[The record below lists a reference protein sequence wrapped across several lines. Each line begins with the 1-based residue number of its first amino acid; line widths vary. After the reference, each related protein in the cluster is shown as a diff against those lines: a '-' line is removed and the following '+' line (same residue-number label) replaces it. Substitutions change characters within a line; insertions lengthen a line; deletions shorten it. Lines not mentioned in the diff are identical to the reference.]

1 MNEGELSSTTVH
13 CTTLPLLPL
22 ALVSDVL
29 IFGLLQSDPTAIN
42 KLKAALANSL
52 NTAQETGEGREPSIF
67 YPNTIYSIH
76 FIYLSTLTQSGS

>member
-1 MNEGELSSTTVH
+1 MNEGKLSSTTVH

-22 ALVSDVL
+22 ALVKISTLRPLVSDVL

-52 NTAQETGEGREPSIF
+52 NTAQETGEGE
-67 YPNTIYSIH
+67 NL
-76 FIYLSTLTQSGS
+76 LS